1 MSFQWSPLLVK
12 IFLDC
17 VLSEVRKGN
26 TAEGGFK
33 KQQWTCITEAFR
45 NHSGLAPDK
54 QILQNKLVQL
64 KKKFAI
70 FKALKSNSGFG
81 WDDALKVPTAPDAV
95 WISYLAVHKEARE
108 FRRKSLEY
116 FDELDE
122 IFAGNIATG
131 SHSLSSISSG
141 LQAFQIRAEGVPA
154 EEEADEFI
162 FHSSQPTSRNSTPH
176 MIGRAS
182 SSQSTPAITQTP
194 VLIQME
200 KTIEE
205 EENHRL
211 LTTTSSSMIS
221 RKRGRRDGIAE
232 AIIEAVKERR
242 APSVAATCSQQNAV
256 QQAIKQFRDRFAD
269 QFCLEDRVA
278 LKVYLAENPTQAN
291 LFLVMEED
299 EDEQLCYLKTRLQK
313 LAT

>member
-1 MSFQWSPLLVK
+1 M
-12 IFLDC
+12 D
-17 VLSEVRKGN
+17 
-26 TAEGGFK
+26 
-33 KQQWTCITEAFR
+33 
-45 NHSGLAPDK
+45 
-54 QILQNKLVQL
+54 
-64 KKKFAI
+64 
-70 FKALKSNSGFG
+70 
-81 WDDALKVPTAPDAV
+81 
-95 WISYLAVHKEARE
+95 KEARE
-108 FRRKSLEY
+108 FQRKSLKY
-116 FDELDE
+116 VDELDE

-131 SHSLSSISSG
+131 SHSLSSISSE

-154 EEEADEFI
+154 KEEADEFI
-162 FHSSQPTSRNSTPH
+162 FHSSQPTTRNSTPH

-182 SSQSTPAITQTP
+182 SSQSTPAITQAP
-194 VLIQME
+194 GLIQME
-200 KTIEE
+200 KAIEA

-211 LTTTSSSMIS
+211 LTTASSSMIS

-291 LFLVMEED
+291 LFLIMEED